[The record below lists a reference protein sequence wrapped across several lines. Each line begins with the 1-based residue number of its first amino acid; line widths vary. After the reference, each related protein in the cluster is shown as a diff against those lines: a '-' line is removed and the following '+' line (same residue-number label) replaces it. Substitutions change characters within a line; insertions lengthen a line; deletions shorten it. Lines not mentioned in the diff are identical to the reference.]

1 MLLVNNAVSLS
12 KPASAVM
19 AGNNP
24 VVLLS
29 SLDVQT
35 DILRLPP
42 LPGKHLDKAA
52 RRELRSRYPGNID
65 NADMEYF
72 PLPRSQKE
80 KAEKVRPLA
89 VFTAEPETGLRY
101 REKRGFVVPAL
112 AFLLAARGFIGKES
126 DLILLVTPEWIDA
139 AFFAGGELAEYSTIG
154 RKSVSPPF
162 DFPESLR
169 AKTETEKRGPVL
181 IILKD
186 TDETDDYVQSLK
198 RRYADHLSC
207 GIGDLYGKVN
217 MRRCAVFRG
226 KQTETTFPDKSAKNA
241 KNVKKAAAFL
251 AAVYGVS
258 LLLSLAIVTAKAE
271 NSAAALKRAFDERET
286 LRSEIELL
294 LAEIAALENPAS
306 LSGSGQNSAA
316 LPDPYTLTSEIY
328 RRTGEARIH
337 SIIIQGEKFSFEA
350 EARDALRLVR
360 ELEQSPYFSG
370 ITLHQTVPLSADSE
384 QFSVSGRIRHE

>member
-42 LPGKHLDKAA
+42 LPRQHLDKVV
-52 RRELRSRYPGNID
+52 RWELRSRYPGNID

-72 PLPRSQKE
+72 PLPQSQKE
-80 KAEKVRPLA
+80 KTEKIRPLA
-89 VFTAEPETGLRY
+89 VFTVEPETGLRY
-101 REKRGFVVPAL
+101 REKRGPVIPAL
-112 AFLLAARGFIGKES
+112 AFLLAARKFIGKGS

-139 AFFAGGELAEYSTIG
+139 VAFTGEELAEYATIG

-162 DFPESLR
+162 DFLESLR
-169 AKTETEKRGPVL
+169 AKTETEKRGTVL

-198 RRYADHLSC
+198 RHYADHLII

-217 MRRCAVFRG
+217 IRKYAVFRG
-226 KQTETTFPDKSAKNA
+226 KKTETTFPDKSA

-251 AAVYGVS
+251 AAIYGVS

-271 NSAAALKRAFDERET
+271 NSAAALKRVYDERET
-286 LRSEIELL
+286 LRNEIELL
-294 LAEIAALENPAS
+294 LAEIAALENPDPI
-306 LSGSGQNSAA
+306 SGSEQNNAA
-316 LPDPYTLTSEIY
+316 FPDPYTITAEIY
-328 RRTGEARIH
+328 RRIGEARIH
-337 SIIIQGEKFSFEA
+337 SITIQGEKFSFEA
-350 EARDALRLVR
+350 EARDALRLIR
-360 ELEQSPYFSG
+360 ELEQSPYFAG
-370 ITLHQTVPLSADSE
+370 ITLHQTVPSSADSE